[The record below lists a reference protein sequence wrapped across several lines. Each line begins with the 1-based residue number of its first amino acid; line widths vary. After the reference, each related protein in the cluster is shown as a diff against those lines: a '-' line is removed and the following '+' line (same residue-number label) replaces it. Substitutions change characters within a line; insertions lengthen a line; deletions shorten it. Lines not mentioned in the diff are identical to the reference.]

1 MLSEAVLITPSDN
14 LFAFKEFAIQKI
26 SSQDSIVL
34 VSKLHKGVGVIIHCA
49 HRNTQNC
56 WYAVLLSVESPP
68 DEPYEVIF
76 VNIFTYFN
84 EQTLIAASHHPNLE
98 LYQIFKVD
106 LWKPIRVISLD
117 GEMHGVVTTLKE
129 RYPRYDFCENVTL
142 FFFLGF

>member
-76 VNIFTYFN
+76 VNIFTYFQ
-84 EQTLIAASHHPNLE
+84 QTHINSSLSSPQFGVVPNLQSGPLE
-98 LYQIFKVD
+98 AHSRHFVG
-106 LWKPIRVISLD
+106 W
-117 GEMHGVVTTLKE
+117 
-129 RYPRYDFCENVTL
+129 
-142 FFFLGF
+142 